1 MNKYSETIKLACR
14 ALSWRI
20 EAECKALG
28 KDDIK
33 GYKKMLKDLI
43 VINLKNK
50 IEIKKAIDDSYWA
63 VISAID
69 TDKQLDCES

>member
-1 MNKYSETIKLACR
+1 MNKYNETIKLACK
-14 ALSWRI
+14 ALSGRI
-20 EAECKALG
+20 EDECKALG
-28 KDDIK
+28 KNDVK

-63 VISAID
+63 VIGAID
-69 TDKQLDCES
+69 TDKQLDSEA